1 MAVITD
7 YITGNY
13 IELLAMALGLVSIV
27 LQIKQNLWLWPVNIV
42 MVSLYIIVYID
53 YRLYADMSLQVYYLI
68 MSIYGWFY
76 WLYGHKKRTDQKQV
90 PVTRTRKKVWPFLI
104 IAAIVLFAGIS
115 YILINYTD
123 SDVPYLDAFTTSLS
137 FVATWMLARKLIENW
152 IIWIVVDTVSV
163 GLYIYKELFPTTV
176 LFIVLTILAFT
187 GYREWRKEL
196 DEDSTKTQTP
206 QT

>member
-1 MAVITD
+1 MAVIIE

-53 YRLYADMSLQVYYLI
+53 ARLYADMSLQVYYLI
-68 MSIYGWFY
+68 MSVYGWFY
-76 WLYGHKKRTDQKQV
+76 WLYGRKNRKDQKQV

-104 IAAIVLFAGIS
+104 LATIALFVIIS
-115 YILINYTD
+115 YILVNYTD

-152 IIWIVVDTVSV
+152 IIWIVVDAVSV
-163 GLYIYKELFPTTV
+163 GLYIFKGLFPTTV
-176 LFIVLTILAFT
+176 LFLVLTILAFK
-187 GYREWRKEL
+187 GYHEWKKEL
-196 DEDSTKTQTP
+196 NTNI
-206 QT
+206 

>member
-1 MAVITD
+1 MAVIID

-53 YRLYADMSLQVYYLI
+53 ARLYADMSLQVYYLI

-76 WLYGHKKRTDQKQV
+76 WLYGRKNRKDQKQV

-104 IAAIVLFAGIS
+104 LATIALFVIIS
-115 YILINYTD
+115 YILVNYTD

-152 IIWIVVDTVSV
+152 IIWIVVDAVSV
-163 GLYIYKELFPTTV
+163 GLYIFKGLFPTTV
-176 LFIVLTILAFT
+176 LFLVLTILAFK
-187 GYREWRKEL
+187 GYHEWKKEL
-196 DEDSTKTQTP
+196 NTNI
-206 QT
+206 

>member
-1 MAVITD
+1 MAVIIE

-53 YRLYADMSLQVYYLI
+53 ARLYADMSLQVYYLV
-68 MSIYGWFY
+68 MSGYGWFY
-76 WLYGHKKRTDQKQV
+76 WLYGRKKRTDQKQV

-104 IAAIVLFAGIS
+104 LATILLFVIIS
-115 YILINYTD
+115 YILINHTN

-152 IIWIVVDTVSV
+152 IIWIVVDAVSV
-163 GLYIYKELFPTTV
+163 GLYIFKGLFPTTI
-176 LFIVLTILAFT
+176 LFIVLTILAFK
-187 GYREWRKEL
+187 GYHEWKKEL
-196 DEDSTKTQTP
+196 NTNI
-206 QT
+206 